1 MCDEMSGFKSE
12 IKWKTIH
19 EHSMRYTLTHAYT
32 HTVTSIQYANDF
44 KLRLNL
50 KTTTTKKSTENTNV
64 TKKSE
69 WKSDKLNALINI
81 EWKKA
86 VKMFYFHYF
95 VFVFTSKNMYEA
107 AIQRKKETELRKKI
121 ASPKWNQQTRAN
133 KKKQN
138 INN

>member
-19 EHSMRYTLTHAYT
+19 EHSMRYTLTHSYT
-32 HTVTSIQYANDF
+32 HTHSHIHTIAYANDF

-64 TKKSE
+64 TEKSE

-81 EWKKA
+81 EWKKQ
-86 VKMFYFHYF
+86 
-95 VFVFTSKNMYEA
+95 SKCFIFIISYLYLQAKTCMRQQFKE
-107 AIQRKKETELRKKI
+107 RK
-121 ASPKWNQQTRAN
+121 
-133 KKKQN
+133 
-138 INN
+138 